1 MSTDFIDDDLI
12 QRREAVRQ
20 VKIGPDAASE
30 TAAVVAPKTG
40 PVPVQELNLTPLAQ
54 RRNEINNQMVDRM
67 NELERLRS
75 RQQALEKE
83 RNALEQLRQNQEKY
97 ETGKQDLIE
106 RLDQYLVYLE
116 REDVRLHQNMTLV
129 TETTASFKDMLEM
142 ARGLD
147 ESRWPTDSTG
157 FREELHRALV
167 IVENARK
174 EFNQAIARIEALHG
188 EKAAPMPAIRAAT
201 PRAATAQRS
210 FGSWIM
216 MGLAVSLPLIV
227 TLIAIAVVMYFLF
240 AYP

>member
-1 MSTDFIDDDLI
+1 MTRTDFIDDDLI
-12 QRREAVRQ
+12 QRRDAVRQ
-20 VKIGPDAASE
+20 VKIGPDAEAAPDAS
-30 TAAVVAPKTG
+30 APPRSG

-54 RRNEINNQMVDRM
+54 RRNEINSQMVDRM
-67 NELERLRS
+67 DELERLRS

-97 ETGKQDLIE
+97 ETGKRELIE

-116 REDVRLHQNMTLV
+116 REEVRLHQHMALV
-129 TETTASFKDMLEM
+129 TETNAAFKDMLEM

-147 ESRWPTDSTG
+147 ESRWPADSAG

-188 EKAAPMPAIRAAT
+188 EKSAPMPAVPAAASGS
-201 PRAATAQRS
+201 AAAPRS
-210 FGSWIM
+210 FGSWM
-216 MGLAVSLPLIV
+216 LLGLAASLPLIV
-227 TLIAIAVVMYFLF
+227 TIIAVAFVMYFRF
-240 AYP
+240 AY